1 MLRSGTVNAPGTG
14 KRAELCLQLQTNTS
28 AAASAL
34 DSLWVGLQTVPPTHS
49 DGEPGEA
56 KIRRYSGLAGDS
68 TRRERTEESMW
79 KFKEELHSR
88 AEETRTRPSR
98 CSFRLKTAKSSVVY

>member
-1 MLRSGTVNAPGTG
+1 M
-14 KRAELCLQLQTNTS
+14 
-28 AAASAL
+28 
-34 DSLWVGLQTVPPTHS
+34 GLQAAPPTHS

-56 KIRRYSGLAGDS
+56 KIRRYSGLVGES
-68 TRRERTEESMW
+68 TWRERTEESMW

-98 CSFRLKTAKSSVVY
+98 CSFSLKTAKSSVVY